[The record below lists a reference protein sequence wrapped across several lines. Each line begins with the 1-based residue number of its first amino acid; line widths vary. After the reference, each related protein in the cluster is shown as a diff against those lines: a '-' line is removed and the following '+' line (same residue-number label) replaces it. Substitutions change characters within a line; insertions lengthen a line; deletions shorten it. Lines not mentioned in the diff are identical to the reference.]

1 MTDSEILAR
10 AMDLLGE
17 HYDVVQIFVQAEED
31 ARTSAFNIGKGNLLA
46 RQKQV
51 ENWLDD
57 QLEHEQI

>member
-1 MTDSEILAR
+1 ME
-10 AMDLLGE
+10 LLGE
-17 HYDVVQIFVQAEED
+17 HYDVVQIFVQAEEE